1 MADCRPALGR
11 RLCRTMLVVTGLWLT
26 VATGC
31 AESGEP
37 GFVIDTGTNQ
47 HGFQVELAN
56 TPETRAKGLMF
67 RTELAEDQSM
77 LFDFNPPRDVTMW
90 MKNTPLSL
98 DMMFVSAKGE
108 IVYIARNTTP
118 NSEQPIS
125 ASQPVRAV
133 IEVLG
138 GLTAKL
144 NINIGDKVIHPIFGT
159 R

>member
-1 MADCRPALGR
+1 MAGRRPARSR
-11 RLCRTMLVVTGLWLT
+11 RLCRIMLVVMGLWVT
-26 VATGC
+26 AAGC
-31 AESGEP
+31 AESAEP
-37 GFVIDTGTNQ
+37 GFIIATGTNQ
-47 HGFQVELAN
+47 HDFQVELAD

-90 MKNTPLSL
+90 MKNTLLPL

-125 ASQPVRAV
+125 AGQPVRAV

-138 GLTAKL
+138 GLTTKL
-144 NINIGDKVIHPIFGT
+144 NINIGDKVIHPIFGN